1 MTDVLHVITGLG
13 VGGAEAMLVQIA
25 AALRERGIGQQV
37 VCLSGHDARAADLR
51 ASGIEVTV
59 LGIASPA
66 SLLAA
71 VPVLR
76 RTVTRIRPR
85 IIQGWMYHGN
95 IAASLCH
102 YACGG
107 RRGRKLF
114 WNLRASN
121 MDSARYGAVI
131 RCGSLLSR
139 GVDVVVAN
147 SEAGVA
153 FHRSH
158 GFRPKQFEV
167 IDNGIDTDRF
177 RPDSEIRRQV
187 RADLNIP
194 ADTTVVI
201 NVARVDPMKDHATFL
216 AAMAQVPAA
225 VGLLVGMGTAELPL
239 PPNVRALG
247 LRLDVERLLTAGD
260 IVASTSAYG
269 EGFSNAVAEGMSAGL
284 VPVVTDVGD
293 ARRIVGDTGRIV
305 AVGDPHAVARAIAE
319 ETAMP
324 PEERSR
330 RAGRARARI
339 VENFSLSRAADR
351 YQRLYAA

>member
-1 MTDVLHVITGLG
+1 MTGVLHVITGLG

-25 AALRERGIGQQV
+25 AALQRRGIAQHV
-37 VCLSGHDARAADLR
+37 VGLTGLDARAADLR
-51 ASGIEVTV
+51 ASGIDVTV
-59 LGIASPA
+59 LGMASPA

-76 RTVTRIRPR
+76 RTVKRVRPR
-85 IIQGWMYHGN
+85 VIQGWMYHGN

-139 GVDVVVAN
+139 GVDVVVSN
-147 SEAGVA
+147 SEAGIA
-153 FHRSH
+153 FHRGH
-158 GFRPKQFEV
+158 GFRSKQFEV

-177 RPDSEIRRQV
+177 RPDAAMRKQV
-187 RADLNIP
+187 RAELDIP
-194 ADTTVVI
+194 GDKAVVV

-216 AAMAQVPAA
+216 AAMAQVPDA
-225 VGLLVGMGTAELPL
+225 VGLLVGMGTTELPL

-247 LRLDVERLLTAGD
+247 LRRDVDRLLTAGD
-260 IVASTSAYG
+260 IVASTSAFG

-293 ARRIVGDTGRIV
+293 ARRIVGDTGGVVPAGDV
-305 AVGDPHAVARAIAE
+305 AAVARAIAKE
-319 ETAMP
+319 VAISA
-324 PEERSR
+324 EERSA

-339 VENFSLSRAADR
+339 VENFSLARAADR